1 METPG
6 TYEVAKLP
14 DIVTDDLMVFDGMTL
29 ALHQN
34 LTLPQAGAILE
45 RLYQARDWSQFHIGD
60 LLNHCNAK
68 FGEDFAQIV
77 DAEKYQPKTLQRFA
91 YIADRVPPDNRRQAL
106 SYSIHVEVAH
116 LDPESQK
123 GWLQMAID
131 EGWTVDEMRE
141 AMGKKKPKKEKEPKI
156 IHFPCPHCRKD
167 VEVSEDDFK

>member
-1 METPG
+1 MSEQQAP
-6 TYEVAKLP
+6 Y

-29 ALHQN
+29 ALSQN

-45 RLYQARDWSQFHIGD
+45 KLYQSMDWSQFYIGD

-68 FGEDFAQIV
+68 FGEDYAQIV
-77 DAEKYQPKTLQRFA
+77 DPEKYKPKTLQRFK
-91 YIADRVPPDNRRQAL
+91 YIADRVPPKNRFTKL

-141 AMGKKKPKKEKEPKI
+141 AMGKKKPKKEKGPKI
-156 IHFPCPHCRKD
+156 IHFPCPKCGAD
-167 VEVSEDDFK
+167 NEVSEDDFK